1 MSTLRDILLHPRRAA
16 EHLRAQPRWL
26 GPFVIVA
33 FLTIGLYALGFEVH
47 SAEVLRHLPASAD
60 DAARQQVRE
69 SLRGDLWRECL
80 FLPYRLALGW
90 GGFAAILFLSG
101 RAFTRDKSIQF
112 RHVLALEI
120 HAELILLFP
129 TLALLAGIPIPSLA
143 LALAGETAD
152 FVPTSLLR
160 AANCFTLWYVLA
172 LSVGMAVLFR
182 LRARTAI
189 LIVAVCWG
197 LTEFFNAG
205 VLSLLIRSFHFHL

>member
-16 EHLRAQPRWL
+16 EQLRAQPRWP
-26 GPFVIVA
+26 GAFIIVA
-33 FLTIGLYALGFEVH
+33 LLTIILYALNSEGH
-47 SAEVLRHLPASAD
+47 IAEVLRHLPNSAD
-60 DAARQQVRE
+60 AATRGEVRE

-120 HAELILLFP
+120 HAELILVFP
-129 TLALLAGIPIPSLA
+129 ALALLAGIPVPSLA
-143 LALAGETAD
+143 LAFSGKATD
-152 FVPTSLLR
+152 FVLISLLR
-160 AANCFTLWYVLA
+160 AANCFTLWYILA
-172 LSVGMAVLFR
+172 LSAGMAVLFR
-182 LRARTAI
+182 LRVRTAI

-197 LTEFFNAG
+197 MTEFCNAG